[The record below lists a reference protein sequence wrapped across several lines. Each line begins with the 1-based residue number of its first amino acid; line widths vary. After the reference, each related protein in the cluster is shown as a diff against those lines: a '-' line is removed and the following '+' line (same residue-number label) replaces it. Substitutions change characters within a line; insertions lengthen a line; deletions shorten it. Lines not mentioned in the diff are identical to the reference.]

1 LLRREVRDTEL
12 RTRFQL
18 QQLVAVLQHLQE
30 LGEAKASDLMIS
42 RSGRVVIP
50 GSGRVAIVQAIFCV
64 CVVCACFCLLQVQ
77 WIQETLPQQ
86 LIESHSMSLPES
98 MMQIVTN
105 KMVKKLHLHLLA
117 HAHQ

>member
-1 LLRREVRDTEL
+1 
-12 RTRFQL
+12 
-18 QQLVAVLQHLQE
+18 
-30 LGEAKASDLMIS
+30 
-42 RSGRVVIP
+42 
-50 GSGRVAIVQAIFCV
+50 
-64 CVVCACFCLLQVQ
+64 VCACFCLLQVQ
-77 WIQETLPQQ
+77 WIEETLPQQ